1 MNNREPSS
9 RPHAQGGEFVAG
21 FTAALDWWREA
32 GVDCDFS
39 DDVTGWLA
47 EAEAA
52 SEAKLPAA
60 PRPKARRKPAAE
72 IIPVARIGGEK
83 NAWPS
88 DFDGFTPWWLSESA
102 LDDGGTYPR
111 IAPRGP
117 AGADIMV
124 LVAEPE
130 ASDTEKLLSGEQ
142 GRLLENMLAAMN
154 IAEDAIYFAS
164 VLPRNTPMP
173 DWDDLATRGLGEMVA
188 HHIALAA
195 PQRLILFGRTIPPLL
210 WHDAAQGPAVPR
222 EFDQNGHNI
231 PALAV
236 PGLDRLLRRGSERAR
251 FWRRYL
257 DWTGPIHTPEGK
269 A

>member
-1 MNNREPSS
+1 MNNQQTSD
-9 RPHAQGGEFVAG
+9 RPHGHGLDLAAQFSAV
-21 FTAALDWWREA
+21 LDWWREA

-39 DDVTGWLA
+39 DDATGWLA
-47 EAEAA
+47 QAEADSA
-52 SEAKLPAA
+52 AKPPAA
-60 PRPKARRKPAAE
+60 AKARRKPAAE
-72 IIPVARIGGEK
+72 AKPLAMLGGEK
-83 NAWPS
+83 SGWPVS
-88 DFDGFTPWWLSESA
+88 LDDFAPWWLNEST

-117 AGADIMV
+117 AAAELMV

-130 ASDTEKLLSGEQ
+130 ASDTERLLSGEQ
-142 GRLLENMLAAMN
+142 GRLLDNMLAAMN
-154 IAEDAIYFAS
+154 MAEDAVYFAS

-173 DWDDLATRGLGEMVA
+173 DWDDLAARGLSETLV
-188 HHIALAA
+188 HHIGLVA
-195 PQRLILFGRTIPPLL
+195 PRRLVLFGRTIPPLV
-210 WHDAAQGPAVPR
+210 WHDAPQDPAVPR
-222 EFDQNGHNI
+222 EFTQNGRSI

-257 DWTGPIHTPEGK
+257 DWTGPVHIRQGK